1 MNRIFIYLT
10 VAAITSLASCSN
22 GNTDNNG
29 RLKRVHTTTV
39 TDENGTGPMTY
50 IGKSVPSKELSLSFK
65 VAGKIRKIHVA
76 QGSAVKAGQLIAE
89 IDPVDY
95 TNQLT
100 ATEAEY
106 NQIKAEVDRIVAMH
120 ADGAVSD
127 NNYDKAVYGLRQ
139 ITAKYEQHKAELS
152 YTKLYAPFSGQIS
165 ETLAEDG
172 EVVGA
177 GMPVAMMIGAGVP
190 EIEIHVAPAVLPL
203 LRQGDLSASFPTLG
217 NDAVPLDI
225 VSVSPTANA
234 SQLYNVKLRIP
245 ADATGVIPGMTATVS
260 ITGAD
265 AAGNMRIPTGA
276 VSDNYV
282 LRLNPSDSTVSRV
295 AVSISKLLPSGDCI
309 ITSDGLHTGDI
320 LIAAGMRKLND
331 GEKVCPVAPVSVTN
345 KGGLL

>member
-22 GNTDNNG
+22 GDTDNNR

-50 IGKSVPSKELSLSFK
+50 IGKAVPSKELSLSFK
-65 VAGKIRKIHVA
+65 VAGKIQKINVA
-76 QGSAVKAGQLIAE
+76 QGSVVKAGQLIAE

-120 ADGAVSD
+120 GDGAVSD

-165 ETLAEDG
+165 ETLAEAG

-190 EIEIHVAPAVLPL
+190 EIEIHVAAAVLPL
-203 LRQGDLSASFPTLG
+203 LRQGNISATFQTLG
-217 NDAVPLDI
+217 NDVIPLDI

-234 SQLYNVKLRIP
+234 SQLYSVKLRMP
-245 ADATGVIPGMTATVS
+245 ADAAGIIPGMTATVS
-260 ITGAD
+260 IAGAD
-265 AAGNMRIPTGA
+265 ITGSMRIPSGA

-295 AVSISKLLPSGDCI
+295 AVSISKLLPGGDCI

-320 LIAAGMRKLND
+320 LIAAGMRKLSD
-331 GEKVCPVAPVSVTN
+331 GEKVCPVAPVSETN